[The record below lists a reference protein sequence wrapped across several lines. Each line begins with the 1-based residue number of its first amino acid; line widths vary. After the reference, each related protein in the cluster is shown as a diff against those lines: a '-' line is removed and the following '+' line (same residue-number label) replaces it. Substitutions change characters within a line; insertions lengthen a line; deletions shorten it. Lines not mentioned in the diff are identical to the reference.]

1 MLNRSILAW
10 LTANMQGWKVKSW
23 AKKKKV
29 EELLEARA
37 NAESENTP
45 AIGGSTSEDTSEGR
59 EKNGKSKKKK

>member
-1 MLNRSILAW
+1 
-10 LTANMQGWKVKSW
+10 MQGWKVKSW